1 MADFAL
7 TAEPFLGGYSKDFDG
22 VSLNEV
28 TDLSLISIAQPL
40 GGQAALTKAAKTV
53 FATGLPSPGT
63 SASGKAGQIMG
74 MGPDQYLAMLTPKH
88 QPAAVIK
95 KLGKAAYCTDQSDN
109 WVGLRITGPAT
120 LAALERI
127 CPINISPAAFPK
139 GSVARTTMEH
149 LGAIIIS
156 EGDTTF
162 LLLSASSS
170 AGSFLHAVTTSIEN
184 TH

>member
-7 TAEPFLGGYSKDFDG
+7 KAEPFLGGYSKDFDG
-22 VSLNEV
+22 VSLSEV

-40 GGQAALTKAAKTV
+40 GGRTALAKAVKST
-53 FATGLPSPGT
+53 FGIGLPKPGN
-63 SASGKAGQIMG
+63 SASGTAGQVLG
-74 MGPDQYLAMLTPKH
+74 MAPDQFLTLLAPKNK
-88 QPAAVIK
+88 PAATIK
-95 KLGKAAYCTDQSDN
+95 KLGKTAYCTDQSDN
-109 WVGLRITGPAT
+109 WVGLRISGPGT

-127 CPINISPAAFPK
+127 CPIDISPAAFPK

-149 LGAIIIS
+149 LGAIIVA
-156 EGDTTF
+156 EEKATF

-170 AGSFLHAVTTSIEN
+170 AASFLHAVTTSIEN